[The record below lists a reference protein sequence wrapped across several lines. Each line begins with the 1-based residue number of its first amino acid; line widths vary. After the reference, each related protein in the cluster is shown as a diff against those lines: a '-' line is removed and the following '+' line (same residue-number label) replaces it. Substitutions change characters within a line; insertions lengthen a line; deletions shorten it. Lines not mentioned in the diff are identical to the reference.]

1 MYSGLPFPDIDP
13 VLFQVGFFAVRWY
26 SLAYIFGLVFA
37 WLLARQMSV
46 FSKSTF
52 TVLKIDDFLFWA
64 TIGVI
69 AGGRLGFCLFYQ
81 PSYFLEYPWKI
92 FYLWEG
98 GMSFHGGLIGVTLAT
113 ILFAKSKKLKLFMVS
128 DIITVVAPIGLF
140 FGRLANFING
150 ELYGRV
156 TTSVPWAIIFPMGG
170 DEPRHP
176 SQLYEAFVEGFLLF
190 VLLNLIWWKSVWVRK
205 HYGFCTGLFFALYGA
220 GRMFLEQYREPDDYL
235 GFVWQNATMGQILCL
250 PMIVFGISVV
260 IWSIFKGRQNEK

>member
-98 GMSFHGGLIGVTLAT
+98 GMSFHGGLIGV
-113 ILFAKSKKLKLFMVS
+113 
-128 DIITVVAPIGLF
+128 F

-260 IWSIFKGRQNEK
+260 IWSIFKGKQNEK